1 METITVNNRKIPV
14 IREVEICVVGGG
26 PGGLGAS
33 VTAARQKRDVLL
45 VERYGAPGGMA
56 FWGEVT
62 PFMYNN
68 GKNGSLDAPVF
79 GEWKA
84 AILAYQPPRMRKIDS
99 ALEAAGNFHMRIPKD
114 AAMLAAEDLMLD
126 AGVKLLYH
134 HTLQGVVAENGI
146 IRYALFG
153 SKSGPVAV
161 KAECFIDSTGD
172 GDLAFFAGCPFEF
185 GNEDGLCQPMTLCF
199 KMADV
204 DTLRMPPREEI
215 HRRWQ
220 AAQQAGRVVNPRHNV
235 LFFMTTVER
244 EVHFNS
250 TRIVRKSAID
260 GQELSEAEL
269 EGRRQVR
276 ELIAFLRAEI
286 PGFEEARL
294 QSVAHH
300 IGVRESRRIRGRTF
314 LTEEAFHRRARF
326 EDAVSRV
333 SYNIDIHNP
342 SGAGTRLESMPPGEW
357 YEIPYGCIVPQKCDN
372 LLIGSRSI
380 SVDHAIH
387 SSMRVMPPVISLGQ
401 AAGMA
406 AVMSLETGI
415 QPPALDG
422 VELRQ
427 RLKVFGACL

>member
-1 METITVNNRKIPV
+1 
-14 IREVEICVVGGG
+14 
-26 PGGLGAS
+26 
-33 VTAARQKRDVLL
+33 
-45 VERYGAPGGMA
+45 
-56 FWGEVT
+56 
-62 PFMYNN
+62 
-68 GKNGSLDAPVF
+68 
-79 GEWKA
+79 
-84 AILAYQPPRMRKIDS
+84 
-99 ALEAAGNFHMRIPKD
+99 
-114 AAMLAAEDLMLD
+114 
-126 AGVKLLYH
+126 
-134 HTLQGVVAENGI
+134 
-146 IRYALFG
+146 
-153 SKSGPVAV
+153 
-161 KAECFIDSTGD
+161 
-172 GDLAFFAGCPFEF
+172 
-185 GNEDGLCQPMTLCF
+185 
-199 KMADV
+199 
-204 DTLRMPPREEI
+204 
-215 HRRWQ
+215 
-220 AAQQAGRVVNPRHNV
+220 
-235 LFFMTTVER
+235 MTTVER

-342 SGAGTRLESMPPGEW
+342 SGTGTRLESMPPGEW